1 MRIGRVV
8 FITAL
13 LICLLEIARLWR
25 IAPEQMA
32 AHFNL
37 AGDPDRF
44 VSKAEFFLFQIQM
57 LFVVVLVSLPLQ
69 VLFLILP
76 PDLINMPHREY
87 WLAPE
92 RRTETVAR
100 LSDFGSLMFGVIL
113 LAILAAFEISVYANV
128 QTPIHFNAGLM
139 GVVMAIAMSFIVLM
153 LIRLLVSFRLPE

>member
-1 MRIGRVV
+1 MRIGRFI

-13 LICLLEIARLWR
+13 LICLFELARLWR
-25 IAPEQMA
+25 IAPGQMA
-32 AHFNL
+32 AHFNA

-44 VSKAEFFLFQIQM
+44 VSKAEFFLFQIQT
-57 LFVVVLVSLPLQ
+57 LFVIVLVSLPLQ

-76 PDLINMPHREY
+76 PDLINMPNREY

-100 LSDFGSLMFGVIL
+100 LGDFGSLMFGVIL
-113 LAILAAFEISVYANV
+113 LAILAAFEISVHANL

-139 GVVMAIAMSFIVLM
+139 GVVMVASMGFIMLM
-153 LIRLLVSFRLPE
+153 LMRLLVSFRLPH